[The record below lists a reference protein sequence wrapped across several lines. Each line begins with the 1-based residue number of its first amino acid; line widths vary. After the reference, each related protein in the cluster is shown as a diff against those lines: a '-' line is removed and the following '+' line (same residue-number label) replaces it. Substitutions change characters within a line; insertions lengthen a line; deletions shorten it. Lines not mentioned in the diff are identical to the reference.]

1 MGSIRGGDVEYLEN
15 LCKLMLRLD
24 ARAPTVAE
32 LTGVPL
38 HRVRKIA
45 KEIGATLRGGQL
57 PAGREWFTKYGSAQ
71 HMWCSAFYVMFTQ
84 TKAMHVSPPEAMLFA
99 YSRLRD
105 HFSEGANTS
114 IDRAFHLLRLIDN
127 GQITPRT
134 CAACCAVYVVE
145 RLEMLNDR
153 DHCPFCR
160 AASKQSHHRHRTTIL
175 GSGLSAFSTPS

>member
-160 AASKQSHHRHRTTIL
+160 ATIKQSHHRHRSTIL
-175 GSGLSAFSTPS
+175 GSGPSAFIAES